1 MAAVAR
7 FGRGGCNV
15 ETQEKTRLPIAE
27 IEAHY
32 PAHFILIDEPEIDEE
47 NKVVSG
53 FVLFAETD
61 KNEVYRKA
69 AGMTFR
75 NVALHRTKK
84 NLNKKCIPWFAVST
98 PVTTS
103 SLSKPS

>member
-1 MAAVAR
+1 
-7 FGRGGCNV
+7 
-15 ETQEKTRLPIAE
+15 
-27 IEAHY
+27 
-32 PAHFILIDEPEIDEE
+32 
-47 NKVVSG
+47 
-53 FVLFAETD
+53 VLFAETD